1 MALAALPLRV
11 VGGVVKAVLSSA
23 ECARG
28 GEDEGSVGLG
38 KGCVGLGEGRE
49 EARAGAILEV
59 GGLGEVLGC
68 RGHLLRFHRRLAW
81 DLICHESG
89 SPFGPTGAMVGVGE
103 WSENPFVRPS
113 TAWPTDRDSIPAR

>member
-1 MALAALPLRV
+1 MALAALLWV

-38 KGCVGLGEGRE
+38 EGCVSLGEGRE
-49 EARAGAILEV
+49 EARAGAILKV
-59 GGLGEVLGC
+59 GGLSEVLGC
-68 RGHLLRFHRRLAW
+68 CGCLLRFHRRLVW

-89 SPFGPTGAMVGVGE
+89 SPFGLAGAMAGVGE
-103 WSENPFVRPS
+103 WSGNH
-113 TAWPTDRDSIPAR
+113 